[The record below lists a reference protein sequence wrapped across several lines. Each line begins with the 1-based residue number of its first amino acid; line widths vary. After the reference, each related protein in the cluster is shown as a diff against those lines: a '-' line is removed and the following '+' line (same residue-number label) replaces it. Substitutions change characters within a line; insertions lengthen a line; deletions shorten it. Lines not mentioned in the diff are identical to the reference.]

1 MIRAKK
7 LAKDQ
12 RRSSSLEKIKLKLLG
27 LDIKMNLM
35 KRIILK
41 TILMLK
47 SAVNRGQFNNFF
59 EHYKK
64 YGHFENRTLRKKINR
79 KDKIFD
85 KLDKQGL
92 GLEIGPSHNP
102 IAPKKDGFNVR
113 ILDHANSIELKKKYT
128 GHGVNLE
135 NIEEVDYVWSGENFE
150 DLVGGAEI
158 FDWIIASHVIEH
170 VPDLISF
177 LNQCDRILKKNGKLS
192 LVIPN
197 KFFCFDHFSSL
208 TMTGEI
214 LDAHI
219 QKRTRP
225 TPGQIFN
232 HLANASSR
240 FGQLA
245 WADDGQGKPDALIH
259 KISDAKEYF
268 FRALNS
274 EEYLD
279 THCWRFTP
287 KTFNLIL
294 SDLNYLKLINLRPIQ
309 NFDTEGCEFFVTLQ
323 KNNSPLNRD
332 SLEINRL
339 SVLKDMTTKINKV

>member
-1 MIRAKK
+1 MNNKFNEN
-7 LAKDQ
+7 DY
-12 RRSSSLEKIKLKLLG
+12 LEG
-27 LDIKMNLM
+27 NPDV
-35 KRIILK
+35 
-41 TILMLK
+41 K
-47 SAVNRGQFNNFF
+47 SAVFRGQFKNGL

-64 YGHFENRTLRKKINR
+64 HGRFENRPLRKTINR
-79 KDKIFD
+79 KDKVFD

-113 ILDHANSIELKKKYT
+113 ILDHASTQDLKKKYA
-128 GHGVNLE
+128 GHGVNLD

-170 VPDLISF
+170 VPDLINF
-177 LNQCDRILKKNGKLS
+177 LNQCDRILKKEGKLS
-192 LVIPN
+192 LVVPN
-197 KFFCFDHFSSL
+197 KFFCFDYFSSL

-219 QKRTRP
+219 QKRSRP

-232 HLANASSR
+232 HFANASTR
-240 FGQLA
+240 FGLIA
-245 WADDGQGKPDALIH
+245 WADDGQGKPDALAH

-268 FRALNS
+268 FRAHNS
-274 EEYLD
+274 EEYID

-287 KTFNLIL
+287 ESFNLIL
-294 SDLNYLKLINLRPIQ
+294 SELNYLNLINLGSIQ

-323 KNNSPLNRD
+323 KNNNPLNHD
-332 SLEINRL
+332 SLDANRL
-339 SVLKDMTTKINKV
+339 SVLTDMISKFSKI